1 MANFK
6 PLPLSPPREFTF
18 SKNQINYKKLF
29 KKKQNNNNKLN
40 WIEIIAGIPEFRN
53 SGIVTE
59 EISNKKQEKFK
70 KKQKQKNKQ
79 TKKSEKNPQ
88 KKFK

>member
-1 MANFK
+1 LK
-6 PLPLSPPREFTF
+6 SL
-18 SKNQINYKKLF
+18 
-29 KKKQNNNNKLN
+29 
-40 WIEIIAGIPEFRN
+40 PEFRN

-59 EISNKKQEKFK
+59 EISNKKQEKFNK
-70 KKQKQKNKQ
+70 KKQKNKQ